1 MTVAVLGLMA
11 AQGGIPVHEP
21 DYVISS
27 GLASGTYDWPSRLAT
42 DMASLTPDI
51 VVFMIGANDAV
62 VRPELGSYAATV
74 GAVMDSLQRE
84 GRIVAW
90 VGQPIMGPNRAE
102 LNEAIPGINA
112 VYAAEAAKRPWVV
125 YVDSWSL
132 TTDANGNY
140 AEALPDENGVV
151 QQIRASDGVHLTSA
165 GGHRIALGVM
175 AAVFGQ

>member
-1 MTVAVLGLMA
+1 
-11 AQGGIPVHEP
+11 
-21 DYVISS
+21 
-27 GLASGTYDWPSRLAT
+27 
-42 DMASLTPDI
+42 
-51 VVFMIGANDAV
+51 MIGAIDAV

-90 VGQPIMGPNRAE
+90 VGQPIMDPAIRPE
-102 LNEAIPGINA
+102 LNEVIPGLNS

-125 YVDSWSL
+125 YVDAWSL

-140 AEALPDENGVV
+140 AAYLPDENGVV
-151 QQIRASDGVHLTSA
+151 QQVRSTADGVHLTSA